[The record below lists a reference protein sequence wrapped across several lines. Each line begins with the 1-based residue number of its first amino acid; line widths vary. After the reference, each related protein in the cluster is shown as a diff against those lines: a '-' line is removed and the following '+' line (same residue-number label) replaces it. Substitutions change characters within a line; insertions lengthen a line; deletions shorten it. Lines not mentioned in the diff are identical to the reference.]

1 LPEIPEEEIVEV
13 TEEEKP
19 QVEKVEEPVVSSWCT
34 KVIHA
39 LNSKLF

>member
-19 QVEKVEEPVVSSWCT
+19 QAEKVEEPVVSSWCT
-34 KVIHA
+34 KVIHV
-39 LNSKLF
+39 LKSKLF